1 MLWDDFLNSEWRDW
15 RGSGRSEDRL
25 ERKDWVE
32 ELIRNHRLRVS
43 ALPTAQEMD
52 KLRSFRSFLLSVVR
66 SIATGKALLE
76 SQIKELNRWM
86 EDGPLVRRLHAG
98 MDGRM
103 AIGYTPLESG
113 WQGVIAEIA
122 GSFAVTLA
130 EGEAS
135 RIRICTNPDCLWVYY
150 DDTRNRSKRYCDEKA
165 CGNLMKVRRFRAK
178 KKQNDSNDNASLS
191 DSNDNA
197 TRNDSKHKPSRSE
210 SNDNAN
216 LSDSKHKPPRSIRA
230 TRAD

>member
-15 RGSGRSEDRL
+15 RGTGRSEDRL

-32 ELIRNHRLRVS
+32 ELIRTHRLRVS

-52 KLRSFRSFLLSVVR
+52 KLRAFRSFLLSVVR
-66 SIATGKALLE
+66 HIAAGEALLE
-76 SQIKELNRWM
+76 SQVKELNRWM
-86 EDGPLVRRLHAG
+86 EDGPLARQLHTG
-98 MDGRM
+98 MEGRM
-103 AIGYTPLESG
+103 AISYTPLESG
-113 WQGVIAEIA
+113 WQGAIAEIA
-122 GSFAVTLA
+122 GSFAITLA

-178 KKQNDSNDNASLS
+178 KRQNGSNDRQ
-191 DSNDNA
+191 D
-197 TRNDSKHKPSRSE
+197 E
-210 SNDNAN
+210 
-216 LSDSKHKPPRSIRA
+216 PR
-230 TRAD
+230 